1 MVRLQAEA
9 AIAADISHLMQSVP
23 PLANLLRYGNVRQI
37 DTDIV
42 AQVMDGLI
50 TRICVGL
57 PVACASLNDEAAA
70 AMYELAIAFNR
81 AILLLQNP
89 EYTESWHGLLSQLAD
104 QSGLHGLLAGYSC
117 RLLLDA
123 GVFTASE
130 VETRM
135 GLFLSLANEPSQAAA
150 WVEGLL
156 KGSGL
161 VLLHDDRLWQVLDN
175 WVTKLST
182 DTFDLVL
189 PLLRRTFATFPV
201 PERRQMGERVKRNQ
215 SNQITA
221 SGDSNFPNLDIA
233 RAEAILPAIAQ
244 LLGINLS

>member
-1 MVRLQAEA
+1 
-9 AIAADISHLMQSVP
+9 
-23 PLANLLRYGNVRQI
+23 
-37 DTDIV
+37 
-42 AQVMDGLI
+42 
-50 TRICVGL
+50 
-57 PVACASLNDEAAA
+57 
-70 AMYELAIAFNR
+70 MYELAIAVNR
-81 AILLLQNP
+81 AILLLQNS
-89 EYTESWHGLLSQLAD
+89 EYAEAWHGVLSQLAD
-104 QSGLHGLLAGYSC
+104 QSGLHGLLAGCCC
-117 RLLLDA
+117 RLLLDV
-123 GVFTASE
+123 GVFAAND

-175 WVTKLST
+175 WVAKLST

-189 PLLRRTFATFPV
+189 PLLRRTFATFPA

-215 SNQITA
+215 SNQITV
-221 SGDSNFPNLDIA
+221 SSDSNFSNLDIA

-244 LLGINLS
+244 LLGINNASH